1 MTFRNAATARRACSW
16 PWPRFSR
23 TNRNRRTGTSTKP
36 SRISAAAAPSSR
48 CARRSTPPR
57 TPEDS
62 AMNHMP
68 ILNRRAFVI
77 GTATAG
83 AGLALGLDIPFGG
96 PTVVRAADGSPEV
109 NAWVVI
115 RPDDTTVIRIA
126 RSEMGQ
132 GTLTGLAQLVAE
144 ELECDWSKVVTE
156 YPTPGQSVARK
167 RAWGDFS
174 TGGSRGIRTSQEYVR
189 KGGATARV
197 MLVQAAANGWKVPA
211 SECTA
216 ANSVITHTPSGRT
229 TAYGKVVEAAARLEP
244 PADVKL
250 KDPKDWKLAGKG
262 LKRLDTADKTTGA
275 MIYGIDVKL
284 PGMLNA
290 ALKDCPVFGG
300 KLKSYDEA
308 KVMGMKGVKKVV
320 RVNDSTVAVVADTWW
335 HAKTALDALPIVWDE
350 GENGKVSTASIASWL
365 AEGLDSAQPAFIGN
379 QNGDAKAAVAG
390 AAKKVEAVYNY
401 PYQNHAAMEP
411 LNATALYTAD
421 KCEVWCGTQ
430 NGEAA
435 FAATL
440 ETSGLSADKCEVHKQ
455 MLGGGFGRRGQ
466 TDYVRQAVAIA
477 KQMPGTPIKLLWSR
491 EEDMQHGTYHP
502 VTQCKLTGAL
512 DADNNLT
519 ALQIRISGQSIL
531 FKLRPE
537 GLVNGMDPAAFQGLN
552 ASGEAA
558 IGYSFPNLLVEHSMR
573 NPHVPPGFWRGV
585 NVNQNAIYMECFM
598 DELAKSV
605 GQDPVEFRRKLMS
618 KHPKHLAV
626 LNAVAEKIG
635 WGTPAPQG
643 IYRGIAQVMGYGS
656 YVAGSAEISVTDGSK
671 IKVHR
676 IVASTDPGYV
686 VNPAQVERQ
695 IAGSFVYGLSALFY
709 GGCTVK
715 DGKIE
720 QTNFDTYNS
729 MRIAEMPKVECVMVP
744 SGGFWGGVGEP
755 TIGVAAPAV
764 LNAYF
769 AATGK
774 RIRSV
779 PLKDQNITFA

>member
-1 MTFRNAATARRACSW
+1 ML
-16 PWPRFSR
+16 
-23 TNRNRRTGTSTKP
+23 
-36 SRISAAAAPSSR
+36 
-48 CARRSTPPR
+48 PR
-57 TPEDS
+57 THKDA
-62 AMNHMP
+62 AMNQHIMP
-68 ILNRRAFVI
+68 KLNRRAFVI

-83 AGLALGLDIPFGG
+83 AGLALGLDLPFGG
-96 PTVVRAADGSPEV
+96 PAVVRAADGAPEV

-115 RPDDTTVIRIA
+115 RPDDAVVIRIA

-144 ELECDWSKVVTE
+144 ELECDWSKVTTE

-174 TGGSRGIRTSQEYVR
+174 TGGSRGIRTSQDYVR

-197 MLVQAAANGWKVPA
+197 MLIQAAANEWMVPA
-211 SECTA
+211 SECKA
-216 ANSVITHTPSGRT
+216 ANGVITHTPSGKT
-229 TAYGKVVEAAARLEP
+229 TTYGKVAEAAAKLEP

-250 KDPKDWKLAGKG
+250 KDPKDWTIAGKG
-262 LKRLDTADKTTGA
+262 LKRLDTVDKTTGK
-275 MIYGIDVKL
+275 MVYGIDVKL

-290 ALKDCPVFGG
+290 AIKDCPVFGG
-300 KLKSYDEA
+300 KVKSFDEA
-308 KVMGMKGVKKVV
+308 KIAGMKGVRKVV
-320 RVNDSTVAVVADTWW
+320 QVGDSAVAVVADTWW

-350 GENGKVSTASIASWL
+350 GPNAKVSSETIATWL
-365 AEGLDSAQPAFIGN
+365 AEGLDNAQPAYIGN
-379 QNGDAKAAVAG
+379 QNGDAKAAIAA

-401 PYQNHAAMEP
+401 PYQNHATMEP
-411 LNATALYTAD
+411 MNATVLYTPD

-435 FAATL
+435 FAAAL
-440 ETSGLSADKCEVHKQ
+440 EASGLPAEKVDVHKL
-455 MLGGGFGRRGQ
+455 MLGGGFGRRGM

-491 EEDMQHGTYHP
+491 EEDMQHGKYHP
-502 VTQCKLTGAL
+502 ITQCKLTGAF
-512 DADNNLT
+512 DADNNLV
-519 ALQIRISGQSIL
+519 ALHYRLSGQSIL
-531 FKLRPE
+531 FSVRPE
-537 GLVNGMDPAAFQGLN
+537 ALQNGMDPAAFQGV
-552 ASGEAA
+552 AQAGEAA
-558 IGYSFPNLLVEHSMR
+558 IGYSVPNLLVEHSMR
-573 NPHVPPGFWRGV
+573 NPHVPPGFWRGG
-585 NVNQNAIYMECFM
+585 NVNHNAIYMDCFM
-598 DELAKSV
+598 DELALSV
-605 GQDPVEFRRKLMS
+605 GQDPLEFRRKLMG

-643 IYRGIAQVMGYGS
+643 VYRGIAQVMGYGS
-656 YVAGSAEISVTDGSK
+656 YVAGAAEISVTDGSK

-715 DGKIE
+715 DGRIE

-729 MRIAEMPKVECVMVP
+729 MRINEMPKVESVMVP

-779 PLKDQNITFA
+779 PLRDQNITFA